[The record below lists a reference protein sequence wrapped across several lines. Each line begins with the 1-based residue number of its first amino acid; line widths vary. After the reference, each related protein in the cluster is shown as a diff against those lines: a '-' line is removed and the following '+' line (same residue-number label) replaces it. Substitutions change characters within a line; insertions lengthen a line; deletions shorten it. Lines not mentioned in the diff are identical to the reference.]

1 MKYSSL
7 RVERKGFM
15 KTVEEFYREIA
26 ESKELQEELK
36 AASDEMMKAFLKKH
50 GCEASVKDFAAFV
63 RSQDEGEIEDN
74 DVEAIVGGV
83 YYRPKTPISV
93 HSVF

>member
-1 MKYSSL
+1 
-7 RVERKGFM
+7 M

-26 ESKELQEELK
+26 ASKELQEELK

-50 GCEASVKDFAAFV
+50 GCDASVKDFAAFV

-74 DVEAIVGGV
+74 DAEEIAGGTH
-83 YYRPKTPISV
+83 YQSRPISFQPV
-93 HSVF
+93 I